1 MAASWSSLQVN
12 CCLPL
17 HFFCFLFLFLRLSFV
32 VFFFSSFRCSSS
44 LVGVFVSL
52 LRIIFFLS
60 GSCLP
65 LPFPLLP
72 NFLPVPV
79 LVFLFLSSFP
89 ALYLSSSYSWSL
101 SFCISRSSFSLFL
114 LVVVLLLFLLVFLLR
129 ILLVVLLV
137 TSFAFSCLSPSSHHT
152 PYSLFLSFYFFI
164 NFFFF
169 LFLLALVVVLLV
181 DDLTLALCLVLF
193 LVLFFL
199 RALRFF
205 FLLRL
210 LFIIVLIFA
219 VYFVFLHLHP
229 LFPHDVLR
237 SSSSFPTFPS

>member
-17 HFFCFLFLFLRLSFV
+17 HFFCF
-32 VFFFSSFRCSSS
+32 RCSSS
-44 LVGVFVSL
+44 LVVVFVSL

-79 LVFLFLSSFP
+79 LAFLFLSSFP
-89 ALYLSSSYSWSL
+89 ALYLNSSYSWSL

-114 LVVVLLLFLLVFLLR
+114 LVVVLLLFLFVFLLR
-129 ILLVVLLV
+129 ILILILVVLLV

-152 PYSLFLSFYFFI
+152 TYFLFLSFYFI
-164 NFFFF
+164 IFFFF

-181 DDLTLALCLVLF
+181 DDLTLALGHVLF

-205 FLLRL
+205 FLRL
-210 LFIIVLIFA
+210 LFTIVFIFA

-237 SSSSFPTFPS
+237 SFSSFPTFSS